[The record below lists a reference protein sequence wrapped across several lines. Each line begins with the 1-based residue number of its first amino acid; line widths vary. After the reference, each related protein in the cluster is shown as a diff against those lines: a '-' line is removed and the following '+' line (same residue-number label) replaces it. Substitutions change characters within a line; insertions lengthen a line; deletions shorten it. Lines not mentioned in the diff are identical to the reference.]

1 MSLIANNEYNT
12 EVLTTDFDAMYIMWY
27 LKDLAPYEY
36 LYAHYIILFMDK
48 ASFTFPLES
57 TQQVIH

>member
-12 EVLTTDFDAMYIMWY
+12 EVLITDFDAMYIMLY
-27 LKDLAPYEY
+27 KKLAPYVY
-36 LYAHYIILFMDK
+36 LYADYIILFMDK